1 MTDYRRLREPTS
13 EALDTECCG
22 QHLGRGKVIGDRL
35 RWPPARPTTRKPNDQ
50 RPVACPKRSKI
61 ALSRMRIRLRRRVL
75 SSARQSNRPQSVLSR
90 ISRVASCG
98 ASHCGK

>member
-35 RWPPARPTTRKPNDQ
+35 RWPPARPTTRKPNDP

-61 ALSRMRIRLRRRVL
+61 ALSRMRI
-75 SSARQSNRPQSVLSR
+75 
-90 ISRVASCG
+90 G
-98 ASHCGK
+98 

>member
-50 RPVACPKRSKI
+50 RPR
-61 ALSRMRIRLRRRVL
+61 RL
-75 SSARQSNRPQSVLSR
+75 PQAKQDRAVPYADPPTATR
-90 ISRVASCG
+90 AVVG
-98 ASHCGK
+98 